1 MDMTAP
7 ILSAAMQ
14 LLRRAGV
21 RVTSGSLTELD
32 LLLPDGEHVSVR
44 VAAYRRPPT
53 PHLLT
58 ALRGRHP
65 EHRLLVVTSR
75 TTPYLCTLAD
85 EGSVDVIAVDEDLL
99 VFSGTRYDVPA
110 TAPEPA
116 GPRRVRGRLPWVR
129 WAVERLLVL
138 SDRPRTQDELAAE
151 LGVTQQAV
159 SHALRQHPL
168 VRRTGGGWTADPRT
182 RLLEGFLAEYPGP
195 GGASTHWYGLDAPVR
210 QAADAAAFCTERGI
224 DVVAGGDVAADVYAP
239 WRLPVRAVLYVP
251 GFVDLTA
258 AGFSPATEDTG
269 TLTVTV
275 PADPT
280 LWRTAAALA
289 AECGPAGVVDP
300 LVALHELT
308 HSPGPDAGEAAAH
321 LRTAIEEN
329 THRARD

>member
-1 MDMTAP
+1 MDMPAP
-7 ILSAAMQ
+7 VLSAALQ
-14 LLRRAGV
+14 LLQRAGV

-32 LLLPDGEHVSVR
+32 LFLPDGEHVAVQ

-65 EHRLLVVTSR
+65 EHRLLVVTPR
-75 TTPYLCTLAD
+75 TTPHLRTLAD

-110 TAPEPA
+110 TAPEPSSGA
-116 GPRRVRGRLPWVR
+116 RRGRGRRPWVR
-129 WAVERLLVL
+129 WAAERLLLL
-138 SDRPRTQDELAAE
+138 SDRPRTQAQLAAE

-159 SHALRQHPL
+159 SHALRRHPL
-168 VRRTGGGWTADPRT
+168 VRRTGVGWIADPRT
-182 RLLEGFLAEYPGP
+182 RLLDKFLAQYPGP
-195 GGASTHWYGLDAPVR
+195 GGASTHWYGLDPPVR
-210 QAADAAAFCTERGI
+210 QSAAATAFCTERGI
-224 DVVAGGDVAADVYAP
+224 DVVTGGDVAADVYAP
-239 WRLPVRAVLYVP
+239 WRLPARAVLYAAE
-251 GFVDLTA
+251 FVDLTE

-269 TLTVTV
+269 TLTITV

-280 LWRTAAALA
+280 LRRTANALTT
-289 AECGPAGVVDP
+289 EGGPAGVVDP

-308 HSPGPDAGEAAAH
+308 HSPDPDAGEAAAH

-329 THRARD
+329 IHRA